1 MKRSSASMLSSLI
14 LITLIGLMGLL
25 FVRRPVSINTPL
37 SSEEQSEEF
46 AIFGV
51 GSPLPTPIP
60 TQDTELRLEDY
71 EFGEPQVIL
80 RSPTS
85 FSIVG
90 WLPDNQRI
98 LLVQGEPK
106 AVASYQ
112 IETFDLNTGESIYY
126 GRFGPMH
133 PKVAWLEKTQKVA
146 FIGYDGGPTYLQVSG
161 RDASES
167 ITLIAN
173 DVREIAARDD
183 LVVAM
188 KWGVNQPV
196 VFDSKGNAQQT
207 PSVDLSEYE
216 ITSDQPFLSIQPHP
230 FDSSVAIFDPGGF
243 VVFDLQSGAIRSFD
257 LGEDN
262 SETISGKRWAAD
274 AKWSPEGKQMA
285 LLVYVGSP
293 PVPLTRVFILNMES
307 EIITEIPLPMKFITD
322 LEWAPNGQH
331 LLVGGKSDISGDGEI
346 LLVDTVSLQHLRIEQ
361 VSKSFI
367 YGDTG
372 LNMKWSSDGN
382 KLLIRC
388 VPDASS
394 ADAQICLTDVKI
406 SKGGL

>member
-1 MKRSSASMLSSLI
+1 MLSLLI

-25 FVRRPVSINTPL
+25 FVRRSVSINTPL

-71 EFGEPQVIL
+71 EFGERQVIL

-112 IETFDLNTGESIYY
+112 IETFDLNTEESIYY

-196 VFDSKGNAQQT
+196 VFDSKGNAQKT
-207 PSVDLSEYE
+207 PAVDLSEYE
-216 ITSDQPFLSIQPHP
+216 ITSDQPFLSIRPHP

-243 VVFDLQSGAIRSFD
+243 VVFDLRFCCIRST
-257 LGEDN
+257 E
-262 SETISGKRWAAD
+262 RC
-274 AKWSPEGKQMA
+274 
-285 LLVYVGSP
+285 Y
-293 PVPLTRVFILNMES
+293 PLFCSR
-307 EIITEIPLPMKFITD
+307 
-322 LEWAPNGQH
+322 
-331 LLVGGKSDISGDGEI
+331 
-346 LLVDTVSLQHLRIEQ
+346 
-361 VSKSFI
+361 
-367 YGDTG
+367 
-372 LNMKWSSDGN
+372 
-382 KLLIRC
+382 
-388 VPDASS
+388 
-394 ADAQICLTDVKI
+394 
-406 SKGGL
+406 